1 MALDSQALGVR
12 SAVAANA
19 VAPAVGV
26 VELVQRLGYLQRDPL
41 AVVCPSHQLV
51 LWSRLGNHP
60 AEALERA
67 LWHERSL
74 FEYWSHAAAIV
85 PTQDFSLHRWRMRR
99 YGRWRSPGGRRQ
111 ADWVAANRRLAL
123 EILERLHRDGPLPGS
138 AFARVRDSREARAA
152 WSGGGD
158 HQRMLEHLWLQ
169 GRLMVA
175 GRDGRGRIW
184 DLAERWLPELVAEP
198 AVTARS
204 ALAALAQRTLDAL
217 GVATTHQVGYHF
229 SRGAGGPEASLELLV
244 RRRLAHEVIVSGAD
258 GPLPGRWF
266 ASASALARW
275 EDSRELEWPGRTTL
289 LSPFDNL
296 IIDRGRTELLFGFR
310 YRMEV
315 YVPRPRRRYGYYVLP
330 ILHGD
335 SLVGRLDC
343 RHDRSQGHLV
353 VAAVHAEPGK
363 PEQGVAVA
371 TRRALEDLATFL
383 GAEKVVFEGEV
394 AGPSSWRRALRG

>member
-1 MALDSQALGVR
+1 MALDSQGLGAR
-12 SAVAANA
+12 
-19 VAPAVGV
+19 PAVFADALSPAAGV

-51 LWSRLGNHP
+51 LWSRLGSHP
-60 AEALERA
+60 AQALEDA
-67 LWHERSL
+67 LWLDRSL

-85 PTQDFSLHRWRMRR
+85 PTQDFRLHRWRMRR
-99 YGRWRSPGGRRQ
+99 YGRWQSPGDRRQ
-111 ADWVAANRRLAL
+111 ADWVAANRRLGR
-123 EILERLHRDGPLPGS
+123 EILTRLGRDGPLPGS
-138 AFARVRDSREARAA
+138 AFAKVRGSVRERVA

-184 DLAERWLPELVAEP
+184 DLAERWLPDLVAEP
-198 AVTARS
+198 AVSAQS
-204 ALAALAQRTLDAL
+204 ALAALTQRTLDAL
-217 GVATTHQVGYHF
+217 GVATVDQVGFHF
-229 SRGAGGPEASLELLV
+229 FRGAGGPAASLELLV
-244 RRRLAHEVIVSGAD
+244 RKRRAHEVIVTGAD
-258 GPLPGRWF
+258 GPIPGRWF
-266 ASASALARW
+266 ASTSALARW
-275 EDSRELEWPGRTTL
+275 DGCREAEWPGRTTL

-315 YVPRPRRRYGYYVLP
+315 YVPKPKRRYGYYVLP

-343 RHDRSQGHLV
+343 RLDRGRHCLV
-353 VAAVHAEPGK
+353 VTAIHAEPGK
-363 PEQGVAVA
+363 PAGGVATA
-371 TRRALEDLATFL
+371 TRRALQDLAGFL
-383 GAEKVVFEGEV
+383 GAENLVFEGLV
-394 AGPSSWRRALRG
+394 TGPPSWRRVLRS